1 VFDERKHKAKG
12 TCPCGRSPSAP
23 SRCFAL
29 VLGQAHG
36 DEGWLLRK
44 GAAREPARPRR
55 QGSSQPFQIAPVSA
69 ILVEKETALARP
81 AATRALTRA
90 HFIARALLVTRLV
103 VPGWSQ
109 DARSFGQSGARVDGD
124 HPKVVIWYCNLQA
137 NRERMLRG
145 KNQTTRD
152 SNRAIV
158 SGTRAGAW

>member
-1 VFDERKHKAKG
+1 
-12 TCPCGRSPSAP
+12 
-23 SRCFAL
+23 L
-29 VLGQAHG
+29 VVE
-36 DEGWLLRK
+36 EGGSK
-44 GAAREPARPRR
+44 EPARPRR

-81 AATRALTRA
+81 AATRALTRT
-90 HFIARALLVTRLV
+90 HFIGRALLVTRLV

-137 NRERMLRG
+137 NRERTLRE

-152 SNRAIV
+152 SDRAIV
-158 SGTRAGAW
+158 SGTRSGAWETGLSCRQRGPGTKQKRHGPES